1 MPLKSKNE
9 PGESAPNSESL
20 LESRIAELT
29 EELKLKNEEIEKIA
43 SELHQTRETAEIA
56 VRAKSDFLANMSHE
70 LRTPLNAII
79 GYSEMLQ
86 EMAEDPVD
94 DKFLSALKTIREA
107 GKRLL
112 DLVDDILDISRI
124 ESGKMDLFLEH
135 FDIRALVDEVQSTI
149 LPLVDKNGNKLL
161 VKFENDPG
169 MMLADLT
176 KVRQALF
183 NLLSNAG
190 KFTRNGLIELTITR
204 RAGPAGDDAIFL
216 VSDTGIGISPEQI
229 PGIFEPFVQA
239 DPSTTRKFGGTGL
252 GLSISRHFC
261 RMMGGDISVS
271 SRPGEGSVFTMR
283 LPCEVKKNPAGMK
296 TLD

>member
-20 LESRIAELT
+20 LESRIAKLT
-29 EELKLKNEEIEKIA
+29 EELKLKDEEIEKIA
-43 SELHQTRETAEIA
+43 SELNQARETAETA

-86 EMAEDPVD
+86 EVAEDLGD
-94 DKFLSALKTIREA
+94 DKFLSALKTIRGA

-149 LPLVDKNGNKLL
+149 QPLVDKNGNKLL

-176 KVRQALF
+176 KVRQSLF

-190 KFTRNGLIELTITR
+190 KFTRNGWIELTITR
-204 RAGPAGDDAIFL
+204 RTGPAGDDAVFH
-216 VSDTGIGISPEQI
+216 VSDTGIGMSPEQI
-229 PGIFEPFVQA
+229 TRIFEPFVQA

-271 SRPGEGSVFTMR
+271 SRPGEGSVFTML
-283 LPCEVKKNPAGMK
+283 LPCEVKKTPAGMK
-296 TLD
+296 TID

>member
-20 LESRIAELT
+20 LESRIAKLT
-29 EELKLKNEEIEKIA
+29 EELKLKDEEIEKIA
-43 SELHQTRETAEIA
+43 SELNQARETAETA

-86 EMAEDPVD
+86 EVAEDLGD
-94 DKFLSALKTIREA
+94 DKFLSALKTIRGA

-149 LPLVDKNGNKLL
+149 QPLVDKNGNKLL

-176 KVRQALF
+176 KVRQSLF

-190 KFTRNGLIELTITR
+190 KFTRNGWIELTIAR
-204 RAGPAGDDAIFL
+204 RAGLTGDDAVFL
-216 VSDTGIGISPEQI
+216 VSDTGIGMSPEQI
-229 PGIFEPFVQA
+229 TRIFEPFVQA

-271 SRPGEGSVFTMR
+271 SRPGEGSVFTMH
-283 LPCEVKKNPAGMK
+283 LPCEVERPLADMK

>member
-1 MPLKSKNE
+1 MPLKSKND
-9 PGESAPNSESL
+9 PGESILNSESL

-29 EELKLKNEEIEKIA
+29 EELKLKNEEIEKLA
-43 SELHQTRETAEIA
+43 SELHQTRETAELA

-79 GYSEMLQ
+79 GYSEMLHGV
-86 EMAEDPVD
+86 AEDPVD
-94 DKFLSALKTIREA
+94 DRFLSALKTIRGA

-135 FDIRALVDEVQSTI
+135 FDIRALIDEVQSTI

-176 KVRQALF
+176 KVRQSLF

-190 KFTRNGLIELTITR
+190 KFTRNGWIELTITR
-204 RAGPAGDDAIFL
+204 RAGPAGDVAIFL
-216 VSDTGIGISPEQI
+216 VSDTGIGMSPEQI
-229 PGIFEPFVQA
+229 PRIFEPFVQA

-271 SRPGEGSVFTMR
+271 SRPGEGSVFTML
-283 LPCEVKKNPAGMK
+283 LPCEVKKSGRHEN
-296 TLD
+296 D

>member
-20 LESRIAELT
+20 LESRIAALT
-29 EELKLKNEEIEKIA
+29 EELKLKDEEIEKIA
-43 SELHQTRETAEIA
+43 SELNQTRETAEIA

-86 EMAEDPVD
+86 EMAEDLGD
-94 DKFLSALKTIREA
+94 DKFLSALKTIRGA

-135 FDIRALVDEVQSTI
+135 FDIRALIDEVQSTI

-161 VKFENDPG
+161 VKFENEPG

-176 KVRQALF
+176 KVRQSLF

-190 KFTRNGLIELTITR
+190 KFTRNGWIELTITR
-204 RAGPAGDDAIFL
+204 RAGPAGDDAIFI
-216 VSDTGIGISPEQI
+216 VSDTGIGMSPEQI
-229 PGIFEPFVQA
+229 PRIFEPFVQA

-271 SRPGEGSVFTMR
+271 SRPGEGSVFTML
-283 LPCEVKKNPAGMK
+283 LPCEVKKTRQA
-296 TLD
+296 